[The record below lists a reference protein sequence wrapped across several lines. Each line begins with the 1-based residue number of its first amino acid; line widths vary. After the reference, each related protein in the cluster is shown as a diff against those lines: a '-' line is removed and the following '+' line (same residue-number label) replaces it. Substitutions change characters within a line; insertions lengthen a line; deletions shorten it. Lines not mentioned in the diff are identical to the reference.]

1 MSLKEAADAVRAA
14 DAASTRLEA
23 LRGELKTLQD
33 RIDMVRAEID
43 NEKRALDRAQARLK
57 AAASNI

>member
-14 DAASTRLEA
+14 DAASNRLEA

-33 RIDMVRAEID
+33 RIDMVRAEIN
-43 NEKRALDRAQARLK
+43 NEKRALDRAQERLK
-57 AAASNI
+57 VAASGI

>member
-14 DAASTRLEA
+14 DASSNRLEA

-33 RIDMVRAEID
+33 RIDKVRAEID

-57 AAASNI
+57 AAASSI

>member
-14 DAASTRLEA
+14 DAASNRLEA

-33 RIDMVRAEID
+33 RIDKVRA
-43 NEKRALDRAQARLK
+43 
-57 AAASNI
+57 